1 MDQNNLSAFWHFFH
15 LYRAQL
21 GYGLL
26 AAAINALA
34 HYKKNDSARDSFV
47 DVLFCGAIGWGVD
60 AFLRTMGMNPEA
72 AVLVA
77 AMIGYIGAT
86 GISDM
91 IKSKLGLGE

>member
-1 MDQNNLSAFWHFFH
+1 M
-15 LYRAQL
+15 
-21 GYGLL
+21 
-26 AAAINALA
+26 
-34 HYKKNDSARDSFV
+34 
-47 DVLFCGAIGWGVD
+47 GWGVD